1 MFHFDRGEGVDIIKD
16 FQKNVDTI
24 ELDNFTFAAGETA
37 FDFAAQIG
45 NDVVF
50 DFLVTTC

>member
-1 MFHFDRGEGVDIIKD
+1 MFHFDRGEGRYHD

-37 FDFAAQIG
+37 AILPLKSAMM
-45 NDVVF
+45 
-50 DFLVTTC
+50 